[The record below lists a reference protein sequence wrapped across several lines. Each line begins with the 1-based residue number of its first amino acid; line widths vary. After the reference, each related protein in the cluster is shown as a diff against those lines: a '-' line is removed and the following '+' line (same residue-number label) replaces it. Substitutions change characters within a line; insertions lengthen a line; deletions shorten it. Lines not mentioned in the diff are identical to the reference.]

1 MIAHVG
7 GLPVEETLAQLAP
20 AGATALVALGLLI
33 ERARSRVARLGKRL
47 DSAGQRNSSTDRH

>member
-20 AGATALVALGLLI
+20 AAATALVAVGLLI
-33 ERARSRVARLGKRL
+33 ERARSRLVRLGKR
-47 DSAGQRNSSTDRH
+47 REP